1 MFEYALGVTMEVLRR
16 QNASDDF
23 FKHHYAECVIDM
35 LQVNRLSGPFEF
47 YLFSVSRHR
56 DHGPQW
62 AAYGHAGTG
71 YAIGLSPAL
80 FQPDK
85 DDLYDDA
92 NKNLHIGRF
101 VYGHEATAKRHELAI
116 QAAADLTSRR
126 ATCPPHGA
134 FQLELS
140 KFHV

>member
-1 MFEYALGVTMEVLRR
+1 MGLLTATPARATRSALRLR
-16 QNASDDF
+16 
-23 FKHHYAECVIDM
+23 C
-35 LQVNRLSGPFEF
+35 
-47 YLFSVSRHR
+47 
-56 DHGPQW
+56 
-62 AAYGHAGTG
+62 
-71 YAIGLSPAL
+71 

-85 DDLYDDA
+85 DDLDDDA